1 MEANLVSTIVQDL
14 TTAIS
19 TFMSGMGTTLVNFFD
34 NVVVK
39 DGKLT
44 TFATWTLVFVGV
56 GFGSKLIAKLM
67 HKAG

>member
-1 MEANLVSTIVQDL
+1 MNLVSTIVGDVVS
-14 TTAIS
+14 AIS
-19 TFMSGMGTTLVNFFD
+19 TFLSGIGTSVVNFFD
-34 NVVVK
+34 TVVVT

-56 GFGSKLIAKLM
+56 GFASKFISKML